1 MELEEKEKSIDLVLT
16 EDESFWYF
24 NISSDKINN
33 LPLSQYYILNKV
45 VISMPGTNIYKDENK
60 IVLSINK

>member
-1 MELEEKEKSIDLVLT
+1 MELEEKGKSIDLVLT

-33 LPLSQYYILNKV
+33 LPPSQYYILNKV